1 MSSITSRNLLLRCQV
16 VVGRVEKVESG
27 EPAGD
32 TGGELQTAVGR
43 PVIESPR
50 VIWSLI
56 LMQVLLIW
64 IKAFQLCH
72 FDFPLSV
79 EIHVGAEEHEA
90 QSGCVG
96 GHGTHVNVN

>member
-1 MSSITSRNLLLRCQV
+1 M

-32 TGGELQTAVGR
+32 TGGELQAAVGWSVEE
-43 PVIESPR
+43 PLE
-50 VIWSLI
+50 VIWNWI
-56 LMQVLLIW
+56 FMQVLLIW
-64 IKAFQLCH
+64 IEAFQLCH

-96 GHGTHVNVN
+96 RHGTHVDVN

>member
-1 MSSITSRNLLLRCQV
+1 M

-32 TGGELQTAVGR
+32 TGGELQAAVGW

-50 VIWSLI
+50 VILMLI
-56 LMQVLLIW
+56 FLQVLLVW
-64 IKAFQLCH
+64 IEAFQLCH

-90 QSGCVG
+90 QRGCVG
-96 GHGTHVNVN
+96 SHGTHVDVN

>member
-1 MSSITSRNLLLRCQV
+1 M

-27 EPAGD
+27 EPSGD
-32 TGGELQTAVGR
+32 AGGELQAAVGR
-43 PVIESPR
+43 PVDEPPR

-56 LMQVLLIW
+56 FMRVLLIW
-64 IKAFQLCH
+64 IEAFQLCH

-90 QSGCVG
+90 QGGCVG
-96 GHGTHVNVN
+96 GHGAHVNVN